1 MKLAYILMFTLLI
14 SGCINRDEIYAN
26 PPAKLTE
33 SINAIL
39 PAATEYVKQQEK
51 IAQEKGEPLN
61 EQALA
66 IAKRIGIQHPEKV
79 HVYYSNTLPFPT
91 DPTLAQ
97 LAKKSGYAGPN
108 MAGYTYGYGI
118 WIKNKERDNR
128 ELLAHELIHVR
139 QFEQRGVQEQIRQYL
154 MQIYIYGYNSTPLEI
169 EAYSEAK
176 NYI

>member
-1 MKLAYILMFTLLI
+1 MKLACILVFTVLI

-26 PPAKLTE
+26 PPAKLTD

-39 PAATEYVKQQEK
+39 PAATEYVKKQEK
-51 IAQEKGEPLN
+51 VAQENGVPLN
-61 EQALA
+61 EQALTM
-66 IAKRIGIQHPEKV
+66 AKRIGIQHPEKV
-79 HVYYSNTLPFPT
+79 RIYYSNTLPFPT
-91 DPTLAQ
+91 DQTLAQ

-118 WIKNKERDNR
+118 WIKNKERNNR

-154 MQIYIYGYNSTPLEI
+154 MQIYIYGYSSTPLEM